1 MAAAQPQVSGNDNP
15 SLAKECLAF
24 IQALVNQEIGFNF
37 QLTSGSFSCSFDNN
51 GKRTMNSAQTPT
63 VVKYKSPSARKRNA
77 RRRQQFLENK
87 KFGHSSADCE
97 QLDHVE
103 STQPHSESICAPSS
117 EEVQKVSPLKVLV
130 NNQSSPKY
138 RLQQFDGACSLSD
151 EDADISRCDDN
162 RQSEHDDPKMGQ
174 STSCPNCDQHLSF
187 FHQCQD
193 PDTQTN
199 IDNFHPKNGHSEET
213 GKDRILDFERE
224 YLANYPDLPEDYEK
238 WKENFFAT
246 SRFSN
251 DSKLAH
257 TVLSVAWLTST
268 DRKK

>member
-1 MAAAQPQVSGNDNP
+1 
-15 SLAKECLAF
+15 
-24 IQALVNQEIGFNF
+24 
-37 QLTSGSFSCSFDNN
+37 
-51 GKRTMNSAQTPT
+51 
-63 VVKYKSPSARKRNA
+63 
-77 RRRQQFLENK
+77 
-87 KFGHSSADCE
+87 
-97 QLDHVE
+97 
-103 STQPHSESICAPSS
+103 
-117 EEVQKVSPLKVLV
+117 
-130 NNQSSPKY
+130 
-138 RLQQFDGACSLSD
+138 
-151 EDADISRCDDN
+151 
-162 RQSEHDDPKMGQ
+162 MGQ

-268 DRKK
+268 DRKKWIIYNNNKKNTIHFIFKLLLAIGSFHDVPDKLMYHLYLYLYKS

>member
-1 MAAAQPQVSGNDNP
+1 
-15 SLAKECLAF
+15 
-24 IQALVNQEIGFNF
+24 
-37 QLTSGSFSCSFDNN
+37 
-51 GKRTMNSAQTPT
+51 MNSARTPT
-63 VVKYKSPSARKRNA
+63 VVKYKSPSTRKRNA

-117 EEVQKVSPLKVLV
+117 EEVQKVPPLKVLV

-151 EDADISRCDDN
+151 EDADISLCDDN
-162 RQSEHDDPKMGQ
+162 QQSEHDDDSKMGQ

-193 PDTQTN
+193 PDQQTN
-199 IDNFHPKNGHSEET
+199 IDNFHPKNGHFEET
-213 GKDRILDFERE
+213 VKDRILDLERE
-224 YLANYPDLPEDYEK
+224 YLAIHPDLPEDYK
-238 WKENFFAT
+238 KKKEDFFANSFT
-246 SRFSN
+246 RN
-251 DSKLAH
+251 SKNANSYLLLYWDA
-257 TVLSVAWLTST
+257 SK
-268 DRKK
+268 DRIK